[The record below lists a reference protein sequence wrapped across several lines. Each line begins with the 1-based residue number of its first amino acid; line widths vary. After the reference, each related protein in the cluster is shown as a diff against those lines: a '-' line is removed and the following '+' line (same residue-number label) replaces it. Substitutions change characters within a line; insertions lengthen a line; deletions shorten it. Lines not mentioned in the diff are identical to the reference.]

1 VYAQEEVDRLYAI
14 VRQEGNVVLLCNS
27 DGVAIHH
34 RGDEAQAEQFKYWGI
49 WVGGVWSERIEGT
62 NGIGTCIA
70 EQRPVLVHRDQHFRT
85 RHTGL
90 SCAGAP
96 IFDPTGRLA
105 LVLDTSSMTSNQS
118 QTLALAATKVAARAV
133 EERLFREWFRNVWT
147 IAAVPSD
154 DSGPALLLAVDGDL
168 RIVGADRVARAA
180 FALDDASLANSAS
193 LSTNFDFDR
202 SLFRCNR
209 EQDVAVRFMRA
220 GTDEQWNVL
229 ITPPLC
235 RSRGLRSPADAAIHS
250 RPRISTL
257 HNLPLPAPSPPNRP
271 GLSPARTHRICEY
284 IKSNL
289 DQNISLEALAKMAG
303 LSLNHFARSFKQ
315 TVGMPPHYYVLQRR
329 IEHAQQMLRNTDL
342 PMSQIALSAGFSDQ
356 SHLSRHFRRIT
367 GMSPSVVRWEQR

>member
-1 VYAQEEVDRLYAI
+1 M
-14 VRQEGNVVLLCNS
+14 
-27 DGVAIHH
+27 
-34 RGDEAQAEQFKYWGI
+34 
-49 WVGGVWSERIEGT
+49 
-62 NGIGTCIA
+62 
-70 EQRPVLVHRDQHFRT
+70 
-85 RHTGL
+85 
-90 SCAGAP
+90 
-96 IFDPTGRLA
+96 LA

-168 RIVGADRVARAA
+168 RIIGADRVARTA
-180 FALDDASLANSAS
+180 FALDDASLASGAS
-193 LSTNFDFDR
+193 LSTHFDFDR

-257 HNLPLPAPSPPNRP
+257 HNLPLPEPSPLNRA
-271 GLSPARTHRICEY
+271 GLSPGRAHRICEY

-303 LSLNHFARSFKQ
+303 LSLNHFARAFKQ

-329 IEHAQQMLRNTDL
+329 IEHAQHMLRNTDL
-342 PMSQIALSAGFSDQ
+342 PMSEIALSAGFSDQ